1 MVPSLAMHAKPAL
14 TFALL
19 LFAACGESH
28 SSSGGASAANA
39 APSAPVA
46 PLASVAPAPAVLARR
61 TRSQD
66 AQVVALRRAL
76 DLSQLETVRAQLEAA
91 TRAPDETS
99 ELRARAAA
107 LEGRTLEALRL
118 LEVARQEHPKD
129 AALFAASAEIYGVAQ
144 KFETAWSE
152 LKRGDEA
159 CGPSAE
165 LARARGILWI
175 LKEGGA
181 KKGLELLE
189 KARAADPELAFS
201 DRALAQAHLLVAKL
215 AAKEGDMVAAR
226 LHVERSLSF
235 DAHEVDA
242 LRLRA
247 DLCAA
252 AGEFANALGILEELV
267 KQGEPLGSE
276 LALMNKKAGV
286 AALLGH
292 ERARAIQRFQ
302 RARELGLT
310 DEELGTGAQILADEA
325 RVRTEEGIAAYGRGE
340 LDPAEQ
346 AFRAA
351 LACDP
356 GALAAKNH
364 LAVVLFRR
372 EQFAQA
378 AELWRSV
385 LDGAQKEGVELPEPV
400 HLNLAK
406 ALVRT
411 GERDAARSV
420 AQAYLDAQAD
430 GRWAA
435 ATRAWL
441 EETAR

>member
-14 TFALL
+14 PFALVL
-19 LFAACGESH
+19 LAACGDTH
-28 SSSGGASAANA
+28 SSSGVASAANA
-39 APSAPVA
+39 ASSSPA
-46 PLASVAPAPAVLARR
+46 APATPPLARR
-61 TRSQD
+61 ARSQD
-66 AQVVALRRAL
+66 PQVVALRHAL
-76 DLSQLETVRAQLEAA
+76 DLSQLGEVRARLEAA
-91 TRAPDETS
+91 TRAPDETA

-118 LEVARQEHPKD
+118 LEVARQERPSD

-165 LARARGILWI
+165 LTRARGILWI

-215 AAKEGDMVAAR
+215 AAKEGDMTGAR

-235 DAHEVDA
+235 DAQEVDA

-252 AGEFANALGILEELV
+252 AGEFATSLHILEELV

-276 LALMNKKAGV
+276 LALMNKKAAV

-292 ERARAIQRFQ
+292 ERPKAIQRFQ
-302 RARELGLT
+302 RARELGLS

-325 RVRTEEGIAAYGRGE
+325 RARTEEGIAAYGRGE

-356 GALAAKNH
+356 GALAAQNH

-378 AELWRSV
+378 AELWRAV
-385 LDGAQKEGVELPEPV
+385 LEGARKQGVELPEPV

-406 ALVRT
+406 ALVRA
-411 GERDAARSV
+411 GEREAARSV
-420 AQAYLDAQAD
+420 AQAYLDAHAD

-435 ATRAWL
+435 PTRAWL
-441 EETAR
+441 DESAR